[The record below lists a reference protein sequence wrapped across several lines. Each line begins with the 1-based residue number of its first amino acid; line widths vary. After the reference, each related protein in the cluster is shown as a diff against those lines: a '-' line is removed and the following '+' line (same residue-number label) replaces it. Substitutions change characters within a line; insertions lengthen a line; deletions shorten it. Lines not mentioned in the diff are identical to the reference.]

1 MSKKAHSKR
10 TVILVQGELA
20 YAATDSENV
29 IRNWKKNLPFY
40 GEVRVIQEPEKD
52 GDGRM
57 IISVPRHLAMK
68 SASFLIPRPRPQV
81 SEAEAARILAE
92 LDAVQAPEV

>member
-20 YAATDSENV
+20 YAITDNESV
-29 IRNWKKNLPFY
+29 IRTWKRNLPFS
-40 GEVRVIQEPEKD
+40 GDVRVIQEPEKD
-52 GDGRM
+52 GDERM
-57 IISVPRHLAMK
+57 IISVPRHWAMK

-81 SEAEAARILAE
+81 SEEEAEQILTE
-92 LDAVQAPEV
+92 LDAVQIPEV